1 MTAVERVAV
10 LGGTGEEGFG
20 LGVRWAAAG
29 IEIVV
34 GSRDAGRAE
43 AAAQRLAA
51 RVADARVS
59 GAENPDAAAS
69 SDVVVATVP
78 FAGQAALYKSVAES
92 LRADAVVVDCT
103 VPLAAGVG
111 GRATHVLGV
120 WHGSAAQHA
129 ASLLPKGTTVC
140 AAFHSLS
147 AHALADL
154 DRPLDG
160 DVLVCG
166 SKAGKPAVRALVEA
180 IPGLRYVDAGPLETA
195 RIVEPITALLVGIN
209 RRYGTDRTGIR
220 ITGIDDAPA

>member
-20 LGVRWAAAG
+20 LGARWAAAG

-43 AAAQRLAA
+43 AAAQRLAE
-51 RVADARVS
+51 RVEGARVS

-69 SDVVVATVP
+69 CDVVVATVP
-78 FAGQAALYKSVAES
+78 FTGQAALYKSVGES
-92 LRADAVVVDCT
+92 LRDGAVVVDCT
-103 VPLAAGVG
+103 VPLAATVG
-111 GRATHVLGV
+111 GRATQVLGV
-120 WHGSAAQHA
+120 WQGSAAQHA
-129 ASLLPKGTTVC
+129 ASLLPKGTTLC
-140 AAFHSLS
+140 AAFHSLA

-154 DRPLDG
+154 DVPLDG

-166 SKAGKPAVRALVEA
+166 SKAGKPVVRTLVEA
-180 IPGLRYVDAGPLETA
+180 IPGLRFVDAGPLDAA

-209 RRYGTDRTGIR
+209 RRYGTDRAGIR
-220 ITGIDDAPA
+220 ITGISAE